1 MIKTKS
7 DEDEINLLEIFEIF
21 FKGKIKIIF
30 IIIISVICAIIIYKK
45 QPVPLLVAEI
55 NIKPMGQNQLLQ
67 FDLVN
72 SMDIYNIDQT
82 ILYNNYVS
90 LLQERKVINN
100 AIKKFNIISKE
111 DYLNNQKY
119 EEAVSIQSY
128 KVAMSKNL
136 KAKSFKITLLGKDQV
151 ELMRL
156 IKYIKKEN
164 NKLAVQKYISN
175 FNHKITLRKN
185 IEEINKAKILN
196 QINDAEIEF
205 DVKTKKISQNLK
217 FSIED
222 IDIKIKNSLTDYK
235 IETDKKI
242 KYLSEQ
248 ALIARKLQI
257 SKLSRKAK
265 SIMMNSS
272 NGGVVAYLGAENNGP
287 LYLMGYEAIEEEIRT
302 IKKRENNELWA
313 GNKELLAEK
322 RELTQNKIIQRN
334 EENKLFLD
342 DVLLLKK
349 DLRVIDRNLQTLL
362 EYEAIFEEYLIK
374 NEYDFESVNFEPYAT
389 KFKLGQTSSLSKI
402 LFKAIT
408 YGIIISF
415 IYLLLEAKI
424 FANRRKI

>member
-1 MIKTKS
+1 
-7 DEDEINLLEIFEIF
+7 
-21 FKGKIKIIF
+21 
-30 IIIISVICAIIIYKK
+30 
-45 QPVPLLVAEI
+45 
-55 NIKPMGQNQLLQ
+55 MGQNQLLQ

-136 KAKSFKITLLGKDQV
+136 KTKSFKITLIGKDQV

-248 ALIARKLQI
+248 A
-257 SKLSRKAK
+257 
-265 SIMMNSS
+265 
-272 NGGVVAYLGAENNGP
+272 
-287 LYLMGYEAIEEEIRT
+287 
-302 IKKRENNELWA
+302 
-313 GNKELLAEK
+313 
-322 RELTQNKIIQRN
+322 
-334 EENKLFLD
+334 
-342 DVLLLKK
+342 
-349 DLRVIDRNLQTLL
+349 
-362 EYEAIFEEYLIK
+362 
-374 NEYDFESVNFEPYAT
+374 
-389 KFKLGQTSSLSKI
+389 
-402 LFKAIT
+402 
-408 YGIIISF
+408 
-415 IYLLLEAKI
+415 
-424 FANRRKI
+424 